1 MIMAG
6 RMSLRFAD
14 LSRGRRALARAEQ
27 GAALIEFTLVFP
39 VLIFLLLGV
48 VEFSEA
54 FAVSRKLS
62 NAAATVADLVS
73 QEAKVTDADLDD
85 ISKVADAL
93 VAPFGPD
100 KLGLV
105 VTSVVADNTNNTS
118 VSWSYAHGRGATR
131 RTDIALPRGLTE
143 AKSSVIVAETSYQFT
158 PTIGFFLTGVITL
171 NGKAFFHPRVTS
183 LIAKDD

>member
-1 MIMAG
+1 MTMAD
-6 RMSLRFAD
+6 RMSSAVAKL
-14 LSRGRRALARAEQ
+14 LQSRRRLARAEQ

-39 VLIFLLLGV
+39 VLIALLLGV

-73 QEAKVTDADLDD
+73 QETKESDSDLDD
-85 ISKVADAL
+85 IATVADAL
-93 VAPFGPD
+93 VAPFSSA

-105 VTSVVADNTNNTS
+105 VSSVVADQNNNTS
-118 VSWSYAHGRGATR
+118 VSWSYAHGAGATR
-131 RTDIALPRGLTE
+131 RTDLKLPAGLTE

-158 PTIGFFLTGVITL
+158 PTIGFYLTGVITL
-171 NGKAFFHPRVTS
+171 NGKAYFHPRVTS
-183 LIAKDD
+183 LVAKDD